1 MTTLYTQLVQDMWFK
16 TRNLSR
22 TEMLMKA
29 YEPPRQQR
37 STRSDSTAREKSISR
52 ITFEEE
58 QYEREMASIRNFG
71 HHWLRPIGVAK
82 TMAQAED
89 EAREIHE
96 SYEEYEG
103 EDGDFNQN
111 DPDLLPAGVE
121 GPIASP
127 REETAQSEAEEQDLD
142 QDIEEGAS
150 FDAGETSYTSSTAPI
165 TPVPIA
171 AGLYTTING
180 QPVSNFFRDC
190 ICTNEP

>member
-1 MTTLYTQLVQDMWFK
+1 MTTLYAQLIQDMWFK
-16 TRNLSR
+16 DRNLSR
-22 TEMLMKA
+22 TESLMKA

-37 STRSDSTAREKSISR
+37 GLRADTTIREKVISR

-58 QYEREMASIRNFG
+58 QHEREMASIRNFG
-71 HHWLRPIGVAK
+71 HHWLKPIGVSK

-111 DPDLLPAGVE
+111 DPDLLVAGTE

-127 REETAQSEAEEQDLD
+127 REEATQSEAEEQDLD

-150 FDAGETSYTSSTAPI
+150 FDAGETSYASSAAPI

-171 AGLYTTING
+171 ASLYTTING
-180 QPVSNFFRDC
+180 QPVKKLSSGF
-190 ICTNEP
+190 